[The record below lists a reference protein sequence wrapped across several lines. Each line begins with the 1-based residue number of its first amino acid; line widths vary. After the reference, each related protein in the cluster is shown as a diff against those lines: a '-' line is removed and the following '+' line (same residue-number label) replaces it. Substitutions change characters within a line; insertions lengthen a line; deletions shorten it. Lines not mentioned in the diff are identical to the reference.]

1 MTLVIDMDMTTTV
14 DVDIDSETDK
24 DKAKN
29 GDKDMTMNKVM
40 DMNMDTGTDINI
52 DMDKGMGT
60 RRELSDYLSID
71 FRTKFCPTCSML
83 LSFPNSERQQ
93 ALERYF
99 HCGAAEVRD
108 FPLFLLHSL
117 LLLLELVF
125 PLYLFQ
131 TMKAGI
137 EMSS

>member
-1 MTLVIDMDMTTTV
+1 
-14 DVDIDSETDK
+14 
-24 DKAKN
+24 
-29 GDKDMTMNKVM
+29 MNKVM

-93 ALERYF
+93 ALERCF

-108 FPLFLLHSL
+108 YPLFLSRSL
-117 LLLLELVF
+117 LRFIGASFCVVF
-125 PLYLFQ
+125 PRLFLVSARERESVKNRRCLPLPHAY
-131 TMKAGI
+131 TTVCVGSVWK
-137 EMSS
+137 SWS